1 MIQIRDKSKCCG
13 CAACVQRCPK
23 QCISFKKDS
32 EGFLYPE
39 ADASLC
45 IECRLCEKVCPILQE
60 PHSHIPKQCYAAI
73 NPNEDVRKNSSS
85 GGIFTA
91 IATTVLSEG
100 GVVFGARFD
109 TDWSVIHDHTETL
122 EGLAAFQG
130 SKYLQSRVGN
140 TYQQAEK
147 FLKEGR
153 KVLFSGTP
161 CQISGLHHFLRKE
174 YSNLLTVDFICHGV
188 PSPSVWQQYLLETK
202 KQHSIEQITNISFRN
217 KSNGWKKYRFT
228 IEWINHKKEKNI
240 FSEFSYQ
247 NIYMKGF
254 LKDIYLRPSCYSCPV
269 KPLKGCSYITIG
281 DFWGIEKILPDFDDD
296 KGSSCVIIQTIK
308 GINYFDHL
316 KIKTVEVKYNTILQG
331 NPSLEKSTFL
341 NKRKKETFFRS
352 ISKLSLKDNIE
363 KQIRPSLYQKTINK
377 LRKTKRRIKM
387 FFKSKFQ

>member
-247 NIYMKGF
+247 NIYHLTSSTFSNSLITSSPVFACLAASSKLLVLLSKQITLAQSSMC
-254 LKDIYLRPSCYSCPV
+254 DIVLTASA
-269 KPLKGCSYITIG
+269 
-281 DFWGIEKILPDFDDD
+281 
-296 KGSSCVIIQTIK
+296 CVI
-308 GINYFDHL
+308 
-316 KIKTVEVKYNTILQG
+316 
-331 NPSLEKSTFL
+331 
-341 NKRKKETFFRS
+341 TFF
-352 ISKLSLKDNIE
+352 
-363 KQIRPSLYQKTINK
+363 
-377 LRKTKRRIKM
+377 
-387 FFKSKFQ
+387 FKAFLTYLLARFTALDIAGFTNS